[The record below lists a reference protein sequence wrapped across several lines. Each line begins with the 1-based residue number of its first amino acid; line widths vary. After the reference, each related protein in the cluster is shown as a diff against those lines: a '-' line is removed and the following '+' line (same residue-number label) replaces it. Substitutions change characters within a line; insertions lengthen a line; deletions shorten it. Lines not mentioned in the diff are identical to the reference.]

1 MARNARTR
9 RAIAGRLFPSRSP
22 ISLTLQALPLYYECL
37 RSIPFNLF
45 HMLAPVKK
53 VLYVFDQEKSF
64 AI

>member
-1 MARNARTR
+1 MQGLGERL
-9 RAIAGRLFPSRSP
+9 RADCSP
-22 ISLTLQALPLYYECL
+22 LEAQYHLTLQALPLYYECL